1 MVFLK
6 VVFRFAI
13 SMTFSTLLAAGGS
26 AVFLGTVGM
35 ASVYLGIAGGFVV
48 SMSRINSSNT

>member
-13 SMTFSTLLAAGGS
+13 AMTFCTLLAAGVS

-48 SMSRINSSNT
+48 SMSRINSINT